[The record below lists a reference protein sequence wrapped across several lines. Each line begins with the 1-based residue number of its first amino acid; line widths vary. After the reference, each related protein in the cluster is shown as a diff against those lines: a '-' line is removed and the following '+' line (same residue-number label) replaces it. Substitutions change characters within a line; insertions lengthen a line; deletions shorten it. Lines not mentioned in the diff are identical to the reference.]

1 MILKKSYE
9 IDWVDAQFVFFLNKV
24 SLLEKKNWGL
34 KSTQDKYLICN
45 VFNSGKTRSKLQK
58 KNLLI

>member
-24 SLLEKKNWGL
+24 SLLEKTKLRAKIN
-34 KSTQDKYLICN
+34 
-45 VFNSGKTRSKLQK
+45 TRQIFDL
-58 KNLLI
+58 

>member
-24 SLLEKKNWGL
+24 SLLEKKIEG
-34 KSTQDKYLICN
+34 
-45 VFNSGKTRSKLQK
+45 
-58 KNLLI
+58 